1 MGYPIGEVAMVDYS
15 ILNTKSLPFS
25 AKEDFY
31 RELQNFFMILNYLKD
46 KGYYKSIRSIVDI
59 KSLDIIESTNL
70 QKLLGEIR
78 DRDMKRRVTS
88 LFTNK
93 IIPFEYPISTTGEE
107 LGLIEY
113 RYLDERVDEIGYADI
128 FQTLLISFNS
138 NEKWNKDR
146 LNLKKLILKETGDF
160 IEQEVEI
167 YNASKV
173 EHLENN
179 SEIFEKIDNDKIENL
194 VKNFKEVYK
203 DIFKKLE
210 FSVDVIKDTEYLDKR
225 ILRDAIAIL
234 YQLEIGK
241 KKLIDFKCSGESE
254 SVMNNPELRE
264 ERKFRME
271 DGEECYMFQHI
282 KNLSAGNRIYFYK
295 KSEEKIYIGYIGR
308 HLKTAKY

>member
-1 MGYPIGEVAMVDYS
+1 MGYSIGEVAMVDYS

-31 RELQNFFMILNYLKD
+31 RELQNFFMILNYLRD
-46 KGYYKSIRSIVDI
+46 KGYYKSIRSMVDV
-59 KSLDIIESTNL
+59 KSLAIIESTNL

-78 DRDMKRRVTS
+78 DRDMRTRVTS

-107 LGLIEY
+107 LGLLEY
-113 RYLDERVDEIGYADI
+113 RYLDERVDEIGYADV

-138 NEKWNKDR
+138 DEKWNKDR
-146 LNLKKLILKETGDF
+146 LNLKKIILEESGDY

-167 YNASKV
+167 YNASRV
-173 EHLENN
+173 EHLDSN
-179 SEIFEKIDNDKIENL
+179 SEIFEKIDNEKIESL

-210 FSVDVIKDTEYLDKR
+210 FSVDIVKNIEYLDKR
-225 ILRDAIAIL
+225 VLKDAIVIL
-234 YQLEIGK
+234 YQLEINK
-241 KKLIDFKCSGESE
+241 KKINDFTYTGESE

-264 ERKFRME
+264 KRKFKME
-271 DGEECYMFQHI
+271 NGEEYYMFQHI
-282 KNLSAGNRIYFYK
+282 KNLPNGNRIYFHK
-295 KSEEKIYIGYIGR
+295 KSEEKIYVGYIGK
-308 HLKTAKY
+308 HLKTVKY